1 MDLFVKSNLQSNLGR
16 MSVQVLNNP
25 TSTTSHLKKHE
36 TEDAPRASFLNVSG
50 GGNCEAISDECI
62 IDANASMMTFCTLYF
77 LHFLS
82 ETNVNFLGQKVHPLV
97 IGFYSSWK
105 LFTRELEEL

>member
-1 MDLFVKSNLQSNLGR
+1 

-36 TEDAPRASFLNVSG
+36 TEDAPRASFFERKRRRKLRSNFRRMHHR
-50 GGNCEAISDECI
+50 CECI
-62 IDANASMMTFCTLYF
+62 YAMMTFCTLYF

-82 ETNVNFLGQKVHPLV
+82 ETIVNFLGQKVHPLV